1 MSKLIETNKKDDLRN
16 SRKILVVG
24 VNGLFSDNLMNHCVQ
39 VAGRLGCDLAALGV
53 DVQNDGPEFEKR
65 VLGQALKLCEHA
77 DRNGIHCTTMIKG
90 GDVAVA
96 VEEAIHETKRVEFVL
111 VDSQAIV
118 EGMNN
123 VSVPVVSVS
132 SDPNHKGDNV
142 MSAHSESSKSTVLA
156 KTAGYGLAS
165 AACYAAVF
173 THANSV
179 AQVFAKGGLYAALP
193 IVTVLAFSFVHGAFA
208 HNLWSLLGI
217 EAAPRDSARKT
228 EVVQKRKVQRQRPRA
243 YAQVNPFHNMDQ

>member
-1 MSKLIETNKKDDLRN
+1 MSKLMETNTKDDLRN

-24 VNGLFSDNLMNHCVQ
+24 VNGLFSENLMNHCVQ
-39 VAGRLGCDLAALGV
+39 VAGRLGYDLAALGV
-53 DVQNDGPEFEKR
+53 DARNDGPEFEKR
-65 VLGQALKLCEHA
+65 VTGQALRLVDLA
-77 DRNGIHCTTMIKG
+77 VRSGIHCSIMVKG
-90 GDVAVA
+90 GDVAAA
-96 VEEAIHETKRVEFVL
+96 VEEAIHEAKRVELVL

-118 EGMNN
+118 KGMNN

-142 MSAHSESSKSTVLA
+142 MSAHSESSKATVIA

-173 THANSV
+173 THANAV
-179 AQVFAKGGLYAALP
+179 AQLFAKGGVYAALP

-217 EAAPRDSARKT
+217 EAAQRDQVRKT
-228 EVVQKRKVQRQRPRA
+228 ETVQKRKVQRKRPRA
-243 YAQVNPFHNMDQ
+243 YAQVNPFHNVD